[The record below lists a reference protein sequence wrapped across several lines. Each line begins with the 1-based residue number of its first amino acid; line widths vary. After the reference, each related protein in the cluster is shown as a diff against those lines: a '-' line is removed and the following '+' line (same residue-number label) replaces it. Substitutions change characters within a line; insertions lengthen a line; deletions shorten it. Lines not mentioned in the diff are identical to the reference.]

1 MVADVPPSVPFAI
14 FAVKILT
21 ELGDL
26 TLVQPSGPV
35 MVPESRTARCSNS
48 RSPTTDAGRS
58 TLKLVAL
65 EGNDCP
71 VTDSTT
77 VNDGTAHRCWLIR
90 KIIAAS
96 SRRVLGADPR
106 PLQDGG
112 FGTGAVAVAGDL
124 VLAAQASVAHH
135 RLLRGCDVDFFS
147 LVNLN

>member
-77 VNDGTAHRCWLIR
+77 GNDGTANRCGLIR
-90 KIIAAS
+90 KLIAAS
-96 SRRVLGADPR
+96 SRRVLGADQR
-106 PLQDGG
+106 HLHAGG
-112 FGTGAVAVAGDL
+112 VGPGADDVGGYLGIVAKARYDERRVGQEWGGT
-124 VLAAQASVAHH
+124 
-135 RLLRGCDVDFFS
+135 
-147 LVNLN
+147 

>member
-1 MVADVPPSVPFAI
+1 MRISDWSSDVCSSDLLMVADVPPSVPFAI

-77 VNDGTAHRCWLIR
+77 GNRSEEHTYELQSLMRI
-90 KIIAAS
+90 S
-96 SRRVLGADPR
+96 YADFCLKKTIPYS
-106 PLQDGG
+106 PYKK
-112 FGTGAVAVAGDL
+112 F
-124 VLAAQASVAHH
+124 
-135 RLLRGCDVDFFS
+135 
-147 LVNLN
+147 

>member
-1 MVADVPPSVPFAI
+1 MRISDWSSDVCSSDLDAAVVEVLVLLMVADVPPSVPFAI

-65 EGNDCP
+65 EGNED
-71 VTDSTT
+71 
-77 VNDGTAHRCWLIR
+77 R
-90 KIIAAS
+90 K
-96 SRRVLGADPR
+96 
-106 PLQDGG
+106 
-112 FGTGAVAVAGDL
+112 
-124 VLAAQASVAHH
+124 SV
-135 RLLRGCDVDFFS
+135 V
-147 LVNLN
+147 